1 MAEERVLTRS
11 ARKTAATREAIIDA
25 AQALLDEGGPAA
37 LTIPA
42 VSERADVAIQTIYN
56 RVGGRDA
63 LLLAIAER
71 ALEAN
76 RVYMDQ
82 AYATP
87 GTPLERIR
95 RAALAYARF
104 AAERPEQ
111 FRLIANPPDEPQA
124 LERIADLIQEQNSK
138 LADALRDGIADGSIR
153 PDIDPDLTA
162 TTLWAMSNAVLG
174 LAWRN
179 DRLRTDTDS
188 LYPLLTAILEHGIA
202 PRP

>member
-1 MAEERVLTRS
+1 MRYASGMAADPALSRS
-11 ARKTAATREAIIDA
+11 ARKTAATREAIVDA
-25 AQALLDEGGPAA
+25 AQALLDDGGPAA

-42 VSERADVAIQTIYN
+42 VSERADVAVQTIYN

-63 LLLAIAER
+63 LLIAVAER

-95 RAALAYARF
+95 QAALAYAQF
-104 AAERPEQ
+104 AAERPQQ

-124 LERIADLIQEQNSK
+124 LERIAGRWGRDVEDDGPVHERHRGEILIPG
-138 LADALRDGIADGSIR
+138 DATGVRAVR
-153 PDIDPDLTA
+153 PHRGTVGRR
-162 TTLWAMSNAVLG
+162 T
-174 LAWRN
+174 WR
-179 DRLRTDTDS
+179 T
-188 LYPLLTAILEHGIA
+188 
-202 PRP
+202 